1 MSTVVEAFLR
11 LSPKPQACR
20 SSSSLGYCLDDF
32 AKGSSIEP
40 PASEVQRSKSP
51 QQPPH
56 GLRTQQDHSLMPP
69 SPQGRGRD
77 EATPLTLTSKA
88 PEAYALPLDENK
100 RPRKPQRGDPS
111 KAQGE
116 GTLEA

>member
-1 MSTVVEAFLR
+1 MSTIAEALLR
-11 LSPKPQACR
+11 PLSKPQACLP
-20 SSSSLGYCLDDF
+20 SPSLGYCLDDF
-32 AKGSSIEP
+32 AKSPPSEP
-40 PASEVQRSKSP
+40 PASEDQRSKSP

-56 GLRTQQDHSLMPP
+56 GLRTQQDHGLMPP

-116 GTLEA
+116 GTL